1 MPSFTIGERAYRVT
15 RVSRGMP
22 RADNEQLVRRNNPA
36 AKIKCSLRN
45 AGWNC
50 GKPHCA
56 ELICARKSSETVVA
70 CRDGCSEEVHMSYY
84 GVDTGLSMLLNGIER
99 QPEDRQAL
107 LLRLQKKLGELRDS
121 GVAVPEEITSLEDDP
136 LEDGDMKVSAV

>member
-1 MPSFTIGERAYRVT
+1 
-15 RVSRGMP
+15 
-22 RADNEQLVRRNNPA
+22 
-36 AKIKCSLRN
+36 
-45 AGWNC
+45 
-50 GKPHCA
+50 
-56 ELICARKSSETVVA
+56 
-70 CRDGCSEEVHMSYY
+70 MSYY

-121 GVAVPEEITSLEDDP
+121 GVAVPEEIASLEDDP